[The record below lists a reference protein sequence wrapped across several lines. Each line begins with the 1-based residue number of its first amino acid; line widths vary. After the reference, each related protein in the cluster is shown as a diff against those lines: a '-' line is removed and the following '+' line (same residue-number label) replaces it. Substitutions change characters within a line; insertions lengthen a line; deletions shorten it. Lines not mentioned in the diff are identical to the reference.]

1 MQTELMQNGFLK
13 IDGFKMAVWDDFA
26 GAAGAFVAE
35 SCDGKTEAIAEPQPN
50 GFLCWIV
57 STADGSVIRSETINQ
72 KGFM

>member
-13 IDGFKMAVWDDFA
+13 IDGFKMAVWDEFA

-35 SCDGKTEAIAEPQPN
+35 SYDGKTEAIAEPQPN

-57 STADGSVIRSETINQ
+57 
-72 KGFM
+72 